1 MTSASGGSAP
11 ALRFGINLLATGSRR
26 EFAAKCRKAES
37 LGYDVLLL
45 SDHLRL
51 PSSPAAAAA
60 AMAPLPAL
68 VSAAEATERP
78 RVGTFVLNGGFH
90 NPLLLARDI
99 ATIDRLTEGR
109 LELGLGTGYVR
120 GEFEAAGL
128 PWGTARD
135 RVDRLER
142 LVTEVGSFLEDPGF
156 GLDLVQKP
164 RPPLLIGANGDRMLR
179 FAAENADIV
188 GFSGLRQDPGKA
200 SGELT
205 LVDAPAMAER
215 VDYLR
220 KTAADLGRRPE
231 LNVLVHTVART
242 ADPRAATRGIRGR
255 PDGMTD
261 DEALHLPGLLAG
273 SDRELADGVLER
285 RERFGFTYFTVLE
298 PFMDQFGHVI
308 DQLR

>member
-11 ALRFGINLLATGSRR
+11 ALRFGINLLSTGSRR
-26 EFAAKCRKAES
+26 EFVAKCRKAES

-51 PSSPAAAAA
+51 PASPANAAS
-60 AMAPLPAL
+60 MAPLPAL

-78 RVGTFVLNGGFH
+78 KVGTFVLNGGFH

-99 ATIDRLTEGR
+99 ATIDRLTDGR

-128 PWGTARD
+128 PWGSAKT
-135 RVDRLER
+135 RVDRLET
-142 LVTEVGSFLEDPGF
+142 LVREVGRLLAEPGF
-156 GLDLVQKP
+156 GLDPVQKP

-179 FAAENADIV
+179 FAAGHADIV
-188 GFSGLRQDPGKA
+188 GFSGLRQDPGKS

-215 VDYLR
+215 VEFLA
-220 KTAADLGRRPE
+220 KAAGETGRRPE
-231 LNVLVHTVART
+231 LNVLVHTVAVT

-261 DEALHLPGLLAG
+261 NEALELPGLLAG
-273 SDRELADGVLER
+273 SGRELADRVRAR
-285 RERFGFTYFTVLE
+285 RERFGFSYFTVLE
-298 PFMDQFGHVI
+298 PFMDEFGHVI
-308 DQLR
+308 EQLR